1 MKTPI
6 GNIELFTTKQRKGT
20 VMSADNGYI
29 IRLNQRGK
37 YVLQMYFAS
46 APEFPPINKPGSMI
60 FTSLEEAVNGFNMC
74 CRDTEYGL
82 RVDVKS
88 VTPDPVEVIPTPETP
103 AWITAF
109 FNDPEYCKRCG
120 KRQYVIVS
128 SYLVGRPVTHEITF
142 CTHKDCIDHCLC
154 YSK

>member
-1 MKTPI
+1 MKNPI
-6 GNIELFTTKQRKGT
+6 SNIELFDAKKRKGT

-46 APEFPPINKPGSMI
+46 APEFPPINRPGSMI
-60 FTSLEEAVNGFNMC
+60 FTSLEEAVNGFNQC

-103 AWITAF
+103 AWIKAF
-109 FNDPEYCKRCG
+109 INYPEYCKRCG

-142 CTHKDCIDHCLC
+142 CPHKDCIDHCLC

>member
-6 GNIELFTTKQRKGT
+6 SNIELFTTKQRKGT

-60 FTSLEEAVNGFNMC
+60 FTSLEEAVDWFNQC
-74 CRDTEYGL
+74 CRETEYGL

-103 AWITAF
+103 AWIEAF
-109 FNDPEYCKRCG
+109 FNDPVYCNRCG
-120 KRQYVIVS
+120 KRQYTLVS